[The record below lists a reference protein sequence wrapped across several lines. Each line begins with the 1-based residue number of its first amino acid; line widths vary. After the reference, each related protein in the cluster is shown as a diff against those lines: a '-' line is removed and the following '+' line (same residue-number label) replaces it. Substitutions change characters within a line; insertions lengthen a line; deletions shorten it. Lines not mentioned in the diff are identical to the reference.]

1 MKNTRSESPTGPDG
15 TAEQRSR
22 GASRQGREHR
32 RSPFENRKTTI
43 FIVKTAVLL
52 VQCGKIAFPGPPN
65 RGPEK
70 PASGFVGNG
79 RAAE

>member
-1 MKNTRSESPTGPDG
+1 MKNTRSESPSGPRWD
-15 TAEQRSR
+15 S

-32 RSPFENRKTTI
+32 RSPLENRKTTI
-43 FIVKTAVLL
+43 FIVKTAALL
-52 VQCGKIAFPGPPN
+52 VQCGKIAFPSPPN